1 MSGNAHAV
9 LEQAKKLTA
18 EERIELAR
26 ELLASVDE
34 DEETGTPEEIEAAW
48 DDEIRRRDEQVLGGA
63 GGAHDAEDVLAEAE
77 HIIRSPRLPS
87 RFLRRRADGVQPP
100 RPRGTSAGNS
110 SDACHV
116 PSRADSWPRY
126 PVAARRATARRRSCC
141 FLRCGIAAMDLIEY
155 QRARARVARTD
166 CR

>member
-34 DEETGTPEEIEAAW
+34 DEEAGTPEEIEEAW
-48 DDEIRRRDEQVLGGA
+48 DDEIRRRDEEVLTGG

-77 HIIRSPRLPS
+77 RIIRSPR
-87 RFLRRRADGVQPP
+87 
-100 RPRGTSAGNS
+100 
-110 SDACHV
+110 
-116 PSRADSWPRY
+116 
-126 PVAARRATARRRSCC
+126 
-141 FLRCGIAAMDLIEY
+141 
-155 QRARARVARTD
+155 
-166 CR
+166 